1 MNSVC
6 KQCGNEND
14 LLVALTKHKM
24 CGKCT
29 RIRHKQAM
37 GEIDN
42 LIANI
47 NKQGE
52 LLDSLYRKDD
62 K

>member
-1 MNSVC
+1 MNSQC
-6 KQCGNEND
+6 KQCGGEGD
-14 LLVALTKHKM
+14 LLVAFTKHKI

-29 RIRHKQAM
+29 RIRHKQVM

-42 LIANI
+42 LIANL

-52 LLDSLYRKDD
+52 LLDQLYGKDS